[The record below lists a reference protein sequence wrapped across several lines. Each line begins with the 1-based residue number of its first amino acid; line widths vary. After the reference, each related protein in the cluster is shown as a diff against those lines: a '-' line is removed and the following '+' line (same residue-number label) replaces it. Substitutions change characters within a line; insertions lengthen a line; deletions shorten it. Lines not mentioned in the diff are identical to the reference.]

1 MRPQPP
7 ALLALLLL
15 AGGAA
20 LLLSR
25 PTAADDGPYELRYL
39 GISGDGSNA
48 KAWYEGAPP
57 SGARIQE
64 ALDRFAKEGFR
75 YAALTPTWRQAQ
87 VNVSAATTPPLQQTQ
102 PEPTFVLILE
112 KGRRP

>member
-1 MRPQPP
+1 MRLAPH
-7 ALLALLLL
+7 ALLVLLLL
-15 AGGAA
+15 VGGAA
-20 LLLSR
+20 VLLSR
-25 PTAADDGPYELRYL
+25 PTAAEEGPYELRYL

-75 YAALTPTWRQAQ
+75 FAALTPTWRQAQ
-87 VNVSAATTPPLQQTQ
+87 LNVSTATSAPPPATI
-102 PEPTFVLILE
+102 PEPTFVMILE
-112 KGRRP
+112 KRR